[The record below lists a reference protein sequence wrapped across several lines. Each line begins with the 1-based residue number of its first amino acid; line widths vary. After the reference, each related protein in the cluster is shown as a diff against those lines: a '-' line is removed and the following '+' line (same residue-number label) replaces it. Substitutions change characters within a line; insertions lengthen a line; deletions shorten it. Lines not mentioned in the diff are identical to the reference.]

1 MPYSLERVGR
11 GWKVFSQSGRAL
23 SNKPLGL
30 ERAKKQLTAVNI
42 AYAEK
47 KGLKKSRN

>member
-11 GWKVFSQSGRAL
+11 GWKVFSQSRQPL
-23 SNKPLGL
+23 SKKPLGL
-30 ERAKKQLTAVNI
+30 AQAKKQLTAVNI

-47 KGLKKSRN
+47 KGLKKPRN